1 MTLDCSADIQFGLSF
16 FQPLSLVCLLLIA
29 YGTFAFLEDQK
40 EKKRKVNKW
49 HNTAMLAFFFFAA
62 LDVLVG
68 AIGIWRF
75 CEALPDMA
83 VKVIMPTH
91 TTLAW
96 AASGTLYMAIMY
108 MRLLKIFD
116 GTNYELAKCTKCV
129 FNFFFVT
136 MLLLTTVTSP
146 LTFVYHIGGR
156 TNEDLLDVLYALA
169 GLILFL
175 TFVVNISMV
184 LLFVGKLFSTVKLV
198 AGAVA
203 HSRRKGAKR
212 DRIIGSIAKLTVLS
226 LISLTVSFLAFA
238 VFIAAGEDP
247 KKVSQIDEFAP
258 LFVLTSYLH
267 LADVMTNFMCITF
280 FFQRIAPVYGR
291 LCGRCD
297 LCCSNCVTRCVFGK
311 ESDSYSAKDPKDA
324 ESDREADEETATTA
338 TTGTAGTGTNTDTP
352 LNSVITVGSQSPVS
366 SSVHTGT
373 MAPPSMATM
382 GSVQLSAHAQS
393 ALSAGSDATLN
404 EVHSTTITQTQS
416 QTETEA

>member
-1 MTLDCSADIQFGLSF
+1 MALDCAADIQFGLSF

-40 EKKRKVNKW
+40 DKKRKVKNW
-49 HNTAMLAFFFFAA
+49 HRAAILAFFFFAA
-62 LDVLVG
+62 LDVVIG

-96 AASGTLYMAIMY
+96 AASGTLYMAIFF

-116 GTNYELAKCTKCV
+116 GSLYELASCTKCI
-129 FNFFFVT
+129 FYFLFVT
-136 MLLLTTVTSP
+136 MLLLVAVTSP
-146 LTFVYHIGGR
+146 LTYIYHIGGR
-156 TNEDLLDVLYALA
+156 TNEDLLELLYALA
-169 GLILFL
+169 GFTLFL
-175 TFVVNISMV
+175 SFVVNVSMV
-184 LLFVGKLFSTVKLV
+184 LLFVAKLFSTVKLV

-226 LISLTVSFLAFA
+226 LISLTVSFLTFA

-247 KKVSQIDEFAP
+247 EKVSQIDEFAP

-267 LADVMTNFMCITF
+267 LADVMTNTMCITF

-297 LCCSNCVTRCVFGK
+297 LCCSNCVTRCIFGK
-311 ESDSYSAKDPKDA
+311 ESDSYKDPKDA
-324 ESDREADEETATTA
+324 EAEADEETATAGTA
-338 TTGTAGTGTNTDTP
+338 DTGTGTP
-352 LNSVITVGSQSPVS
+352 LNSAITVGSQSPVS
-366 SSVHTGT
+366 SSVPTGT
-373 MAPPSMATM
+373 MAPPSFATM
-382 GSVQLSAHAQS
+382 GSVELSAQS
-393 ALSAGSDATLN
+393 AQSAGSEVTLN
-404 EVHSTTITQTQS
+404 KVQSTTITQMQS
-416 QTETEA
+416 ETEA

>member
-1 MTLDCSADIQFGLSF
+1 MTLDCAADILFGLSF

-40 EKKRKVNKW
+40 DKKRAVKSW
-49 HNTAMLAFFFFAA
+49 HRVALLAFFFFAA
-62 LDVLVG
+62 LDMVVG

-116 GTNYELAKCTKCV
+116 GTNYELARCTKCV

-136 MLLLTTVTSP
+136 MLLLTAVTSP
-146 LTFVYHIGGR
+146 LTYVYHIGGR
-156 TNEDLLDVLYALA
+156 TNDDLLEVLYLLA

-175 TFVVNISMV
+175 TFVVNVSMV

-226 LISLTVSFLAFA
+226 LISLTVSLLTFT

-247 KKVSQIDEFAP
+247 EKVSQIDEFAP

-267 LADVMTNFMCITF
+267 LADVMTNFMCIAF
-280 FFQRIAPVYGR
+280 FFQGIAPVYGR
-291 LCGRCD
+291 LCGKCD
-297 LCCSNCVTRCVFGK
+297 LCCSNCVTRCIFGK
-311 ESDSYSAKDPKDA
+311 ESDSYKDPKDA
-324 ESDREADEETATTA
+324 EDQADEETA
-338 TTGTAGTGTNTDTP
+338 TTGTAGTDTGAP
-352 LNSVITVGSQSPVS
+352 LNSAITIGSQSPVS
-366 SSVHTGT
+366 SSVPTGT
-373 MAPPSMATM
+373 TAQPSFATM
-382 GSVQLSAHAQS
+382 GSIELSAQS
-393 ALSAGSDATLN
+393 AGSEATLN
-404 EVHSTTITQTQS
+404 KVQSTTITQTQ
-416 QTETEA
+416 TETEA